1 MIINFKLTRE
11 MNIMRQRRFTHKAF
25 LAILICSMT
34 LFLISCGDS
43 VDSGGG
49 SDGGVIPP
57 WQDIR
62 GTYFLDT
69 ITLVYSDGI
78 VVTQD
83 DMNISGTM
91 QICAG
96 TIIQSFFIDGIP
108 YELIGTYTVKYTNRT
123 SEGYLDITES
133 IGTYYLYFLISGNN
147 LITYS
152 GILPF
157 EDGIT
162 YEEWDTWYKVDNYC

>member
-1 MIINFKLTRE
+1 MRE
-11 MNIMRQRRFTHKAF
+11 GIFIHKAF
-25 LAILICSMT
+25 LVILICSAT
-34 LFLISCGDS
+34 FFLINCGDS

-49 SDGGVIPP
+49 GGGGSGGGVIPP
-57 WQDIR
+57 RQDIR
-62 GTYFLDT
+62 GTYFLDA

-91 QICAG
+91 QICSG
-96 TIIQSFFIDGIP
+96 TIIQSFFVDGMP
-108 YELIGTYTVKYTNRT
+108 YELYGAYTVTYTNRT
-123 SEGYLDITES
+123 DEGYLDITDS
-133 IGTYYLYFLISGNN
+133 IGTYYLYFLISGNS

-152 GILPF
+152 GVLPF